1 MALRI
6 IDLDIDESLSADT
19 RVSEIGWVLQ
29 PAIET
34 ELMFFSN
41 DRMDE
46 ASLKKVKDYI
56 LEYQPGMLPGYVNY
70 ATGDTKDDMLIKP
83 VLFVERQAGESADEY
98 ISRCVAY
105 HINNEGMESDQAYA
119 ICKSKSENFY
129 KGQKISFDYDDTL
142 STARGM
148 GLALHEKFMGAELYI
163 ISARN
168 NKQSM
173 LETADRLGIPHN
185 RVFAT
190 GSNLAKIQK
199 VKDLNISKHYDNNED
214 VIQQLGNRGIQ
225 FSCSC
230 LDDISNTGQEI
241 FAIMEKYSLIGFID
255 GNPVFSTPNE
265 AEIYGE
271 SLGCNGHHKHID
283 ENGNEVYM
291 ACDVHPKKVEGE
303 MSFESYNDYP
313 KEASDNACK
322 VLKWIDEYGR
332 DEVDGM
338 TETGLAR
345 ANQLCNREN
354 ISEETI
360 GRMAAFERHRENSTI
375 AEEYKGTPWKDK
387 GYVAW
392 LGWGGDAGVE
402 WASRKLKQ
410 IRKEEFSLQEY
421 SLEELETVK
430 MLKFLSDTD
439 YEKFEAIVGSMRG
452 ATEQEIYK
460 RNHKSPTIYFKYER
474 VLSGAPDR
482 EFCSSIENRYFRRLE
497 IDLLRDTNVEFGH
510 EGQAYSKWLYKGG
523 PNCVH
528 AWKKYLF
535 QNKSKSDEGFAEGKA
550 GMPPKSMPNNGYY
563 SPETKRKSE
572 VAYIVSQQNMSKQM
586 FKADDEQRMIYTPLM
601 LPNILIPRIENDET
615 YFVRFKPEVI
625 EKIRNKFMIEGR
637 LRASNL
643 EHSDQKFNDIVM
655 VESWIV
661 TGPMDKVYQLGFTE
675 QQVPFGSWIGGYK
688 ILDTEEGDMIWNDYI
703 KSGKVKGA
711 SVEGEFLLKF
721 YKQDFTQEDIILD
734 DIINILN
741 QVK

>member
-1 MALRI
+1 
-6 IDLDIDESLSADT
+6 
-19 RVSEIGWVLQ
+19 
-29 PAIET
+29 
-34 ELMFFSN
+34 
-41 DRMDE
+41 
-46 ASLKKVKDYI
+46 
-56 LEYQPGMLPGYVNY
+56 
-70 ATGDTKDDMLIKP
+70 
-83 VLFVERQAGESADEY
+83 
-98 ISRCVAY
+98 
-105 HINNEGMESDQAYA
+105 
-119 ICKSKSENFY
+119 
-129 KGQKISFDYDDTL
+129 
-142 STARGM
+142 
-148 GLALHEKFMGAELYI
+148 
-163 ISARN
+163 
-168 NKQSM
+168 
-173 LETADRLGIPHN
+173 
-185 RVFAT
+185 
-190 GSNLAKIQK
+190 
-199 VKDLNISKHYDNNED
+199 
-214 VIQQLGNRGIQ
+214 
-225 FSCSC
+225 
-230 LDDISNTGQEI
+230 
-241 FAIMEKYSLIGFID
+241 
-255 GNPVFSTPNE
+255 
-265 AEIYGE
+265 
-271 SLGCNGHHKHID
+271 
-283 ENGNEVYM
+283 
-291 ACDVHPKKVEGE
+291 
-303 MSFESYNDYP
+303 
-313 KEASDNACK
+313 
-322 VLKWIDEYGR
+322 
-332 DEVDGM
+332 
-338 TETGLAR
+338 
-345 ANQLCNREN
+345 
-354 ISEETI
+354 
-360 GRMAAFERHRENSTI
+360 
-375 AEEYKGTPWKDK
+375 
-387 GYVAW
+387 
-392 LGWGGDAGVE
+392 
-402 WASRKLKQ
+402 
-410 IRKEEFSLQEY
+410 
-421 SLEELETVK
+421 

>member
-1 MALRI
+1 
-6 IDLDIDESLSADT
+6 
-19 RVSEIGWVLQ
+19 
-29 PAIET
+29 
-34 ELMFFSN
+34 
-41 DRMDE
+41 
-46 ASLKKVKDYI
+46 
-56 LEYQPGMLPGYVNY
+56 
-70 ATGDTKDDMLIKP
+70 
-83 VLFVERQAGESADEY
+83 
-98 ISRCVAY
+98 
-105 HINNEGMESDQAYA
+105 
-119 ICKSKSENFY
+119 
-129 KGQKISFDYDDTL
+129 
-142 STARGM
+142 
-148 GLALHEKFMGAELYI
+148 
-163 ISARN
+163 
-168 NKQSM
+168 
-173 LETADRLGIPHN
+173 
-185 RVFAT
+185 
-190 GSNLAKIQK
+190 
-199 VKDLNISKHYDNNED
+199 
-214 VIQQLGNRGIQ
+214 
-225 FSCSC
+225 
-230 LDDISNTGQEI
+230 
-241 FAIMEKYSLIGFID
+241 MEKYSLIGFID

-303 MSFESYNDYP
+303 MSFVSITDYP
-313 KEASDNACK
+313 QYITDTAIRAKNWVDENGYGSCMTPVGKSRLNQLANREPVSLDTLKRMKAFGSRHKKDWESSKSFEDNCGYLALASWGFEPSTYDDVMNYLDRVITREEMSINIEIVCEHCGWEWDYKDGGNDPYVCHKCGYDNRETFAEVGPRGGIKESDKAPKSDTPNKNPKGEGSAKGDASTTRGAEVSKRVEETLQNKSDDFNEK
-322 VLKWIDEYGR
+322 YKDKLGYGVNLGMLKSVYQRGVGAYNTSHSPAVKSAEQWA
-332 DEVDGM
+332 
-338 TETGLAR
+338 LAR
-345 ANQLCNREN
+345 VNAFLYLVKNGRPENPKYNTDYDLLPTKHPKRE
-354 ISEETI
+354 EL
-360 GRMAAFERHRENSTI
+360 ST
-375 AEEYKGTPWKDK
+375 
-387 GYVAW
+387 
-392 LGWGGDAGVE
+392 
-402 WASRKLKQ
+402 
-410 IRKEEFSLQEY
+410 EFSLEEY
-421 SLEELETVK
+421 SFEELETVK
-430 MLKFLSDTD
+430 MLKFLSETD